1 MIPNHRPAH
10 FSQRPFDSRGNN
22 WEARPQK
29 IEDTLDRSEI
39 QIDQKVFQLA
49 TKENDRGRFLR
60 IVEHNGDRIESIMV
74 SAANPK
80 WRESGGLKILFVPE
94 CFLLTFI
101 FKTLLPSSGWIFFRV
116 GFCI

>member
-1 MIPNHRPAH
+1 MIPNHRPAYY
-10 FSQRPFDSRGNN
+10 SQPSFDSRGNN
-22 WEARPQK
+22 WEPRPQK

-74 SAANPK
+74 PAT
-80 WRESGGLKILFVPE
+80 GLKDFYAVFASIVEADTEFPPA
-94 CFLLTFI
+94 LT
-101 FKTLLPSSGWIFFRV
+101 KDSPCDRT
-116 GFCI
+116 